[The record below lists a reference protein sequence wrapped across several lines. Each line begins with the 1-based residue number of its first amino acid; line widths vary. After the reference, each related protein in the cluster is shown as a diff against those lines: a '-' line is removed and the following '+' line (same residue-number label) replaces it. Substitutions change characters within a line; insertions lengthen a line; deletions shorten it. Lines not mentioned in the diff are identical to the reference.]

1 MSTYEWITTMLVPI
15 TSLSTWL
22 AASRKRRNDTLGEM
36 QRTIDMLVVNNNEV
50 YSELVST
57 RKELAEA
64 RMEIDTLKSNQE
76 KLLRENVELRSL
88 LENKPAK

>member
-1 MSTYEWITTMLVPI
+1 MTTYEWITTMLVPV
-15 TSLSTWL
+15 TSLITWL

-88 LENKPAK
+88 LENKSAK

>member
-1 MSTYEWITTMLVPI
+1 MTTYEWITTMLVPI
-15 TSLSTWL
+15 TSLITWL

-64 RMEIDTLKSNQE
+64 RTEIDVLKSNQE
-76 KLLRENVELRSL
+76 KLLKENADLRTFIECNS
-88 LENKPAK
+88 KK

>member
-1 MSTYEWITTMLVPI
+1 MTTYEWITTMLVPI
-15 TSLSTWL
+15 TSLITWL

>member
-1 MSTYEWITTMLVPI
+1 MTTYEWITTMLVPI
-15 TSLSTWL
+15 TSLITWL

-64 RMEIDTLKSNQE
+64 RTEIDVLKSNQE
-76 KLLRENVELRSL
+76 KLLKENADLRTVIECNS
-88 LENKPAK
+88 KK

>member
-1 MSTYEWITTMLVPI
+1 MTTYEWITTLLVPLS
-15 TSLSTWL
+15 SLITWL
-22 AASRKRRNDTLGEM
+22 AATRKRRNDTLGEM

-64 RMEIDTLKSNQE
+64 RMEIDILKSNQE
-76 KLLRENVELRSL
+76 KLLKENTELRSL
-88 LENKPAK
+88 LETRPTR

>member
-15 TSLSTWL
+15 TSLITWL

-76 KLLRENVELRSL
+76 KLLRENVELRSI

>member
-1 MSTYEWITTMLVPI
+1 MTTYEWITTMLVPI
-15 TSLSTWL
+15 TSLITWL
-22 AASRKRRNDTLGEM
+22 AASRKRRNDTLREM
-36 QRTIDMLVVNNNEV
+36 QNTIDMLVVNNNEV

-64 RMEIDTLKSNQE
+64 RTEIDVLKSNQE